1 MCHGLPLLSVILTI
15 AWNWLDAISQD
26 QQGMEPEL
34 DRRNLKRAGIYT
46 VFGFRLSV
54 FG

>member
-15 AWNWLDAISQD
+15 AWNSLDAINQD

-34 DRRNLKRAGIYT
+34 DRGNSQSAGIDT
-46 VFGFRLSV
+46 VF
-54 FG
+54 